1 MKLDPL
7 CLKDEIGLAVSNR
20 GHLIP
25 CCRCD
30 EPHTMNDTNF
40 QKLLAVSKI
49 SDVDDLNEILLSE
62 EWIEFYNNLK
72 NNKGPKACFSTC
84 RVDKPE
90 NHRLR
95 ITMTRPKTNEL
106 LYKNER

>member
-7 CLKDEIGLAVSNR
+7 CFKDKIGLAVTNR

-40 QKLLAVSKI
+40 KKLLAVSKI
-49 SDVDDLNEILLSE
+49 SDVNDINEILLSE

-72 NNKGPKACFSTC
+72 NNKGPKACLITC
-84 RVDKPE
+84 RVDKPKE
-90 NHRLR
+90 NKLR
-95 ITMTRPKTNEL
+95 IKMIRPKTNEVL
-106 LYKNER
+106 HQNER